1 MDKEKILEKSR
12 KENQGQDEMERQIRI
27 EGESFSVVLTLCLGL
42 FLLTWKMLHGEE
54 YHDILAMFWCT
65 TTGCALYRAQA
76 EDTGQDFC
84 ACTCLTALQFGKISY
99 GSVREWTIS

>member
-65 TTGCALYRAQA
+65 STGCALYRWVIR
-76 EDTGQDFC
+76 GQKSQIWIF
-84 ACTCLTALQFGKISY
+84 AVSLALLIYNLVKYLIGA
-99 GSVREWTIS
+99 

>member
-42 FLLTWKMLHGEE
+42 F
-54 YHDILAMFWCT
+54 C
-65 TTGCALYRAQA
+65 
-76 EDTGQDFC
+76 
-84 ACTCLTALQFGKISY
+84 
-99 GSVREWTIS
+99 

>member
-65 TTGCALYRAQA
+65 TTGCALYRWVVRKQKTQA
-76 EDTGQDFC
+76 KIFV
-84 ACTCLTALQFGKISY
+84 LALALLLY
-99 GSVREWTIS
+99 NLVRYLIGA